1 MKSLLLS
8 ALLLFTTVLAHA
20 QRPGTLDPSFGTK
33 GILINFSQKDRFE
46 AFFKLAKDGRFI
58 CGTIAPYK
66 EFIQTMR
73 IDAFMP
79 DGSPD
84 LSFGEQGSAYVVFPE
99 MNEPGEIAGI
109 ASLALLPD
117 GKILVSG
124 YLEAFDNKND
134 IALARFKPDGT
145 LDSTF
150 GINGTVTT
158 TFGYFFEGAGNLTL
172 QPDGKFILG
181 SALVTGGGQG
191 SSRIYTARFL
201 PNGKKDLS
209 YGSEGIVLSPV
220 NGVVTSISLQ
230 EDGKIVAAGYTGDE
244 FFDGSAFHIERYN
257 PDGSYD
263 KSFDENGMVSTKV
276 YGKTCFINAAAL
288 QPNGKIIVTGKTGG
302 IDNEPLL
309 TVARYNTDGS
319 LDNSFGK
326 EGIVTTPLP
335 QYGGEGTKV
344 FLTGEKGDK
353 IVVAGHNVSYFNDY
367 ENFALTGYNTDGSLD
382 PDFGEGGIQITD
394 VGGLDYISDAA
405 IQEDG
410 KIVVTGS
417 YQSLE
422 TWEQHGTFARYYG
435 YPQKVSLIVR
445 IKRWLQNHTLTWK
458 GLPAEDKIAYYTV
471 EQSSNSSRDFT
482 PVAKV
487 SGVSNLKDYSITNS
501 HLVPGANYYR
511 IKAVSTDGVVR
522 YSEVVSADNMAN
534 TASVYPN
541 PAKSYVTVQG
551 LPTNETANISI
562 ADGSGN
568 VKAKGVSNGAAQ
580 YRSPLNN
587 LLPGTYYVNITTNSK
602 TETVKF
608 VKE

>member
-8 ALLLFTTVLAHA
+8 CSLLLAIVLAHA
-20 QRPGTLDPSFGTK
+20 QRPGTPDPSFGNK
-33 GILINFSQKDRFE
+33 GILINSSPIDVFE
-46 AFFKLAKDGRFI
+46 YSFKLAKDGRLVG
-58 CGTIAPYK
+58 GTLGSYK
-66 EFIQTMR
+66 GFNYTFR

-84 LSFGEQGSAYVVFPE
+84 LSFGEQGSAYVVFPGMKE
-99 MNEPGEIAGI
+99 TTDFSSVT
-109 ASLALLPD
+109 SLALLPD
-117 GKILVSG
+117 GRILASG
-124 YLEAFDNKND
+124 YIQTFSNPDD
-134 IALARFKPDGT
+134 IALARFMPNGT

-158 TFGYFFEGAGNLTL
+158 TFGYADEGSSNLTL
-172 QPDGKFILG
+172 QPDGKFLI
-181 SALVTGGGQG
+181 G
-191 SSRIYTARFL
+191 SSLTSKSGQTILYTARFL
-201 PNGKKDLS
+201 PNGSKDVS
-209 YGSEGIVLSPV
+209 YGSGGIALGTANATVSSL
-220 NGVVTSISLQ
+220 SLQ
-230 EDGKIVAAGYTGDE
+230 KDGKIVAAGYSFVPSRDDE
-244 FFDGSAFHIERYN
+244 AFHIERYN

-263 KSFDENGMVSTKV
+263 NSFDENGIVSTQV
-276 YGKTCFINAAAL
+276 
-288 QPNGKIIVTGKTGG
+288 NGKPCVINSAVLQDDGKIVVTGKTGG
-302 IDNEPLL
+302 IDDEPLL

-326 EGIVTTPLP
+326 EGIVTTPMS
-335 QYGGEGTKV
+335 QYGGDGKQV
-344 FLTGEKGDK
+344 FVTGEKGDK
-353 IVVAGHNVSYFNDY
+353 IVVAGINVSYFDAY
-367 ENFALTGYNTDGSLD
+367 ENFALTGYNSDGSLD
-382 PDFGEGGIQITD
+382 SDFGDGGIQITD
-394 VGGLDYISDAA
+394 LGGLDEITAAA
-405 IQEDG
+405 IQTDG
-410 KIVVTGS
+410 KIVVTGY

-422 TWEQHGTFARYYG
+422 TFEQYRTFARYYG